1 MVYAEAID
9 DGEEVEPTWYNF
21 IVNDDLESWA
31 VIATYVEDFSVFYLW
46 TPDNST
52 CVLTPDWKTNN
63 MEDNIWGFYVSDWDN
78 SCPFIE
84 ELGWTYANYTYDEE
98 T

>member
-1 MVYAEAID
+1 
-9 DGEEVEPTWYNF
+9 
-21 IVNDDLESWA
+21 
-31 VIATYVEDFSVFYLW
+31 
-46 TPDNST
+46 
-52 CVLTPDWKTNN
+52 